1 MGSKKMNGSVP
12 SHVLETSIDTLPNYE
27 PEQTILDD
35 TVTKVTT
42 EYDESYDT
50 EDSFVT
56 GLAFSFTSTGAT
68 SIGVSVRISNNIHY
82 YEIIKYCTY

>member
-1 MGSKKMNGSVP
+1 
-12 SHVLETSIDTLPNYE
+12 VLETSIDTLPNYE

-50 EDSFVT
+50 EDDVINTSLEDSCCQQHWLVWRLLVKHHFLWEKAEQT
-56 GLAFSFTSTGAT
+56 G
-68 SIGVSVRISNNIHY
+68 
-82 YEIIKYCTY
+82 YC